1 MTAVASQGGN
11 RGFFVANPMANTTLD
26 LMNLPS
32 VPVVCGS
39 SWPKKYSMPVELKVQ
54 AAEFLIHTF
63 LSRQHKKAA
72 VFRLSPLSASFD
84 DYHDP
89 RRAYCR
95 DGPVHF
101 LILD

>member
-11 RGFFVANPMANTTLD
+11 RGFFVANPMADTKPD
-26 LMNLPS
+26 LLNLPIVHS
-32 VPVVCGS
+32 VGGS
-39 SWPKKYSMPVELKVQ
+39 SWSKESSMPVGLKVQ
-54 AAEFLIHTF
+54 AAEPLIHTF